1 MSILVI
7 AEQSGGVLRKSTL
20 CAVSC
25 ARELATA
32 LGVDWH
38 LAVPGH
44 NVSGVASDLAGYGAS
59 TIRVADDASLSAYLA
74 MPYAA
79 ATATIAK
86 EVGAKW
92 VLCSSSTIG
101 KDLMPRVAVR
111 LDAGLASDV
120 VSVAGADGGV
130 QLVRPLWAGN
140 VMATVDILTDVK
152 CLTVRTSDFDAAAE
166 SGGESAISSSE
177 SAVAAAQAS
186 GSKMRFVRLE
196 ATGGARPD
204 LNEADSIIS
213 GGRGLKSEENFHIL
227 DELADSIG
235 AAIGASRAAVDAGYA
250 PNDYQIGQTGKS
262 VAPNLYIAVAI
273 SGAIQHLA
281 GMKNSK
287 VIVAINKDP
296 EAPIF
301 QVSDYGLVA
310 DAFQAVPELA
320 EAFRQVRAG

>member
-25 ARELATA
+25 ARELATV

-38 LAVPGH
+38 LAVSGH
-44 NVSGVASDLAGYGAS
+44 NVSGVATELAGYGAS
-59 TIRVADDASLSAYLA
+59 TIRVADDASLSEYLA

-79 ATATIAK
+79 AAATIAK

-140 VMATVDILTDVK
+140 VMATVDVLTEVK
-152 CLTVRTSDFDAAAE
+152 CLTVRTSDFDAAAAT
-166 SGGESAISSSE
+166 GGESALSASE
-177 SAVAAAQAS
+177 GAVAAAQAS
-186 GSKMRFVRLE
+186 GAKMRFVRLD

-204 LNEADSIIS
+204 LNEADRIIS

-262 VAPNLYIAVAI
+262 VAPDLYIAVAI

-301 QVSDYGLVA
+301 QVADYGLVA

>member
-1 MSILVI
+1 MSILVV
-7 AEQSGGVLRKSTL
+7 AEQSGGTLRRSTL
-20 CAVSC
+20 CAVTC
-25 ARELATA
+25 ARELSST
-32 LGVDWH
+32 LGLDWNI
-38 LAVPGH
+38 AVMG
-44 NVSGVASDLAGYGAS
+44 NDVGSVASELAGYGAS
-59 TIRVADDASLSAYLA
+59 KVFVADDPALANYLA

-79 ATATIAK
+79 ATAAIAG
-86 EVGAKW
+86 EVGATW
-92 VLCSSSTIG
+92 VVGSSSTTG
-101 KDLMPRVAVR
+101 KDLMPRVSVK

-120 VSVAGADGGV
+120 VSVSDGNGGL
-130 QLVRPLWAGN
+130 QLSRPMWAGN
-140 VMATVDILTDVK
+140 VVASVDILTDVK
-152 CLTVRTSDFDAAAE
+152 CLTVRTSDFDAASA
-166 SGGESAISSSE
+166 SGGESAIVTSSG
-177 SAVAAAQAS
+177 AVGAAQSNA
-186 GSKMRFVRLE
+186 GRMRFVRMD
-196 ATGGARPD
+196 ATGGERPD
-204 LNEADSIIS
+204 LNEASIVVS

-227 DELADSIG
+227 DELADSLG

-262 VAPNLYIAVAI
+262 VAPDLYIAVAI

-320 EAFRQVRAG
+320 TSIAQAKG